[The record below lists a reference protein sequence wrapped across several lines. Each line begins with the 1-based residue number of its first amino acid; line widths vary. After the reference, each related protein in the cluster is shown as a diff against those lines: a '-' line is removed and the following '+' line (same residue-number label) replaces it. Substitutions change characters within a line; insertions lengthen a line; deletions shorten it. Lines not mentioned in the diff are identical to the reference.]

1 MQTVAELPSTS
12 FHSSSAILILK
23 RIRAW
28 SIIRYRTERTHST
41 GRQSCTSTSLRM
53 CLLFLQPCRSGNVL
67 PNQEFFPPDP
77 QQKNCAQR
85 LKIFDRSRLGV
96 LCPGSEFG
104 LSWEAGGTNPGNS
117 DPAQIQHGPNKE

>member
-1 MQTVAELPSTS
+1 
-12 FHSSSAILILK
+12 
-23 RIRAW
+23 
-28 SIIRYRTERTHST
+28 
-41 GRQSCTSTSLRM
+41 M

-117 DPAQIQHGPNKE
+117 DPAQIQHGPNKEQKFSSRQSFLLADTYWEQTERRG